1 MESNAMA
8 TVSFW
13 EQEEFLRADVCIVG
27 AGIIGLSLAAELLE
41 RQPTLRVV
49 VLERGSLPTGA
60 STKNAGFACF
70 GSPTELVRDASTLG
84 FERVCQL
91 VEQRKRGLER
101 LRSRLGDDAVG
112 FEHCGGYE
120 LLWGRHT
127 RVLDWLDELN
137 ALLRPIFGNDY
148 VRRADDRIATFGFGP
163 AVEHLLEL
171 PHEGRI
177 NTGRMM
183 RALLGYVASRG
194 ALVLSGTPV
203 ERIER
208 EHDAATLIARSPS
221 AGELRFRARAAALA
235 TNALAPALGC
245 CVHATPGRGQV
256 LITEP
261 LDRLPWDGIFHFDEG
276 SFYFRNVG
284 TRILFGGGRNL
295 DFEGETTDELA
306 ITERIQA
313 QLEEYL
319 HSVIVP
325 GAPVRVAQR
334 WAGIM
339 GFREPALPAVDW
351 CNERVLQAF
360 GCNGMGVALGSL
372 VARDAAEQLV
382 ALLLHE

>member
-84 FERVCQL
+84 IERVCQL

-101 LRSRLGDDAVG
+101 LRFRLGDDAIE
-112 FEHCGGYE
+112 FDQCGGYE

-137 ALLRPIFGNDY
+137 ALLRPIFGSAY
-148 VRRADDRIATFGFGP
+148 VRRADDRIATFGFGS

-194 ALVLSGTPV
+194 ALGA
-203 ERIER
+203 ERY
-208 EHDAATLIARSPS
+208 TS
-221 AGELRFRARAAALA
+221 
-235 TNALAPALGC
+235 
-245 CVHATPGRGQV
+245 
-256 LITEP
+256 
-261 LDRLPWDGIFHFDEG
+261 
-276 SFYFRNVG
+276 
-284 TRILFGGGRNL
+284 
-295 DFEGETTDELA
+295 
-306 ITERIQA
+306 
-313 QLEEYL
+313 
-319 HSVIVP
+319 
-325 GAPVRVAQR
+325 
-334 WAGIM
+334 
-339 GFREPALPAVDW
+339 
-351 CNERVLQAF
+351 
-360 GCNGMGVALGSL
+360 
-372 VARDAAEQLV
+372 
-382 ALLLHE
+382 

>member
-1 MESNAMA
+1 MA

-41 RQPTLRVV
+41 RQPALRLI

-70 GSPTELVRDASTLG
+70 GSPTELVRDATTLG
-84 FERVCQL
+84 IERVCQL
-91 VEQRKRGLER
+91 VEQRKRGLDL
-101 LRSRLGDDAVG
+101 LRSRLGDGAI
-112 FEHCGGYE
+112 EYEQCGGYE
-120 LLWGRHT
+120 LLWGKHT
-127 RVLDWLDELN
+127 RVLDHLDELN
-137 ALLRPIFGNDY
+137 VLLRPIFGSTY
-148 VRRADDRIATFGFGP
+148 VRRADERIAIFGFGQ

-177 NTGRMM
+177 HTGRMM

-203 ERIER
+203 ERIETEQR
-208 EHDAATLIARSPS
+208 SVTLIARSPT
-221 AGELRFRARAAALA
+221 AGELRFRARSAAVA
-235 TNALAPALGC
+235 TNALAPALGGC
-245 CVHATPGRGQV
+245 IRARPGRGQV

-261 LDRLPWDGIFHFDEG
+261 LERLPWDGIFHFDEG
-276 SFYFRNVG
+276 YFYFRNVG

-295 DFEGETTDELA
+295 DFEGETTNELA
-306 ITERIQA
+306 ITERIQT

-325 GAPVRVAQR
+325 GAPVRIAQR

-339 GFREPALPAVDW
+339 GFREPALPVTAW
-351 CNERVLQAF
+351 CSERVLQVF

>member
-1 MESNAMA
+1 MNAMA

-27 AGIIGLSLAAELLE
+27 AGIIGLSIAAELLE
-41 RQPTLRVV
+41 RQPELRVV

-84 FERVCQL
+84 IEKVCQL

-101 LRSRLGDDAVG
+101 LRSRLGDRAIG
-112 FEHCGGYE
+112 FEQCGGYE

-137 ALLRPIFGNDY
+137 ALLRPIFGNEY
-148 VRRADDRIATFGFGP
+148 VRRADERIASFGFGS

-177 NTGRMM
+177 HTGRMM

-194 ALVLSGTPV
+194 ALVLCGTPV
-203 ERIER
+203 ERIETEQR
-208 EHDAATLIARSPS
+208 AVTLIARSPS
-221 AGELRFRARAAALA
+221 AGELRFRSSAAAVA
-235 TNALAPALGC
+235 TNALAPALGN

-256 LITEP
+256 LIPEP
-261 LDRLPWDGIFHFDEG
+261 LDQLPWDGVFHFDEG
-276 SFYFRNVG
+276 YFYFRNVG

-319 HSVIVP
+319 RSVIVP
-325 GAPVRVAQR
+325 GATVRIAQR

-339 GFREPALPAVDW
+339 GFREPALPAIAW
-351 CNERVLQAF
+351 CSERVLQAF

-372 VARDAAEQLV
+372 VARDAAEQL
-382 ALLLHE
+382 ATLLLHE